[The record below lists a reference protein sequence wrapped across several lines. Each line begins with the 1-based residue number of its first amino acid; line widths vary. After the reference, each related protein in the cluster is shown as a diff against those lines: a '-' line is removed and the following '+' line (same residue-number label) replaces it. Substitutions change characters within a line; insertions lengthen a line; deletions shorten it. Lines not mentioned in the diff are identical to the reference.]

1 MADLPVVGFIGAGRV
16 AGALAPALAAVG
28 YRVAGVASR
37 TGASAERVAS
47 RVPGATATDMQ
58 GAQGVVDAAE
68 LVFLTTSDGAIE
80 SAAGA
85 VRWRDGQAAVHCSGA
100 LTLEPLAAARKL
112 GALAGSWHPFQT
124 FVAQGGAEGT
134 STTLAGV
141 TFGIE
146 ADAGLYDTLAEL
158 TERVG
163 GVALPVPAGARA
175 LYHAASVMSCG
186 YLTTLLHEAEVLW
199 TRAGLPPE
207 AAGPAIGVLA
217 ETTLANL
224 RRAGAGPALSGPT
237 SRGDEGTVRLHLDA
251 IASRAPELLPLYAA
265 VSMRS
270 AVLAKEVG
278 RPVGETDWAALFAE
292 YAPGPRPGPT
302 KGAMRR

>member
-1 MADLPVVGFIGAGRV
+1 MAELPSVGFIGAGRV
-16 AGALAPALAAVG
+16 ASALAPALAAAG
-28 YRVAGVASR
+28 YRVVAVASR
-37 TGASAERVAS
+37 AIASAERVAAL
-47 RVPGATATDMQ
+47 VPGAVATD
-58 GAQGVVDAAE
+58 AQGVADAAA
-68 LVFLTTSDGAIE
+68 LVFLTTSDGAIGPV
-80 SAAGA
+80 AGA

-100 LTLEPLAAARKL
+100 LTLEPLAAARKQ
-112 GALAGSWHPFQT
+112 GALVGSWHPFQT
-124 FVAQGGAEGT
+124 FGSEGT

-146 ADAGLYDTLAEL
+146 ADAGLYDTLADL
-158 TERVG
+158 AERVG

-199 TRAGLPPE
+199 ARAGLPPE

-224 RRAGAGPALSGPT
+224 RRAGVGAALSGPT
-237 SRGDEGTVRLHLDA
+237 SRGDEATVRLHLDA
-251 IASRAPELLPLYAA
+251 LAASAPELLPLYAA
-265 VSMRS
+265 VSVRS
-270 AVLAKEVG
+270 AVLAAEVG

-292 YAPGPRPGPT
+292 YAPRAGGE
-302 KGAMRR
+302 G

>member
-1 MADLPVVGFIGAGRV
+1 MAELPSVGFIGAGRV
-16 AGALAPALAAVG
+16 AGTLAPALAAVG
-28 YRVAGVASR
+28 YRVAAVASR
-37 TGASAERVAS
+37 TRASAERVAS
-47 RVPGATATDMQ
+47 RVPGALATD
-58 GAQGVVDAAE
+58 AQGVVDAVE

-80 SAAGA
+80 PAAGA
-85 VRWRDGQAAVHCSGA
+85 VRWRGGQAAVHCSGA
-100 LTLEPLAAARKL
+100 LTLEPLAAARKR

-124 FVAQGGAEGT
+124 FSAAGT

-141 TFGIE
+141 PFGIE

-207 AAGPAIGVLA
+207 AAGPAIGALA

-224 RRAGAGPALSGPT
+224 RRAGAGSALSGPT

-251 IASRAPELLPLYAA
+251 LASRAPELLPLYAA

-270 AVLAKEVG
+270 AVLAEEVG

-302 KGAMRR
+302 KGGDASVVG

>member
-1 MADLPVVGFIGAGRV
+1 MAELPVVGFIGAGRV

-28 YRVAGVASR
+28 YRVAAVASR

-47 RVPGATATDMQ
+47 LVPSATATDMQ

-80 SAAGA
+80 AAAGA
-85 VRWRDGQAAVHCSGA
+85 VRWREGQAAVHCSGA
-100 LTLEPLAAARKL
+100 LTLEPLAAARKQ
-112 GALAGSWHPFQT
+112 GAVTGSWHPFQT
-124 FVAQGGAEGT
+124 FVAQGRAEGRAEGT

-158 TERVG
+158 AKRVG

-224 RRAGAGPALSGPT
+224 RRAGAGAALSGPT
-237 SRGDEGTVRLHLDA
+237 ARGDEGTVRLHLDA
-251 IASRAPELLPLYAA
+251 VAARAPELLPLYAA

-292 YAPGPRPGPT
+292 YAPRTEGEE
-302 KGAMRR
+302 

>member
-1 MADLPVVGFIGAGRV
+1 MAERPVAGFIGAGRV
-16 AGALAPALAAVG
+16 AGALAPALAAAG
-28 YRVAGVASR
+28 YRVAAVASR
-37 TGASAERVAS
+37 SGASAEGVAAL
-47 RVPGATATDMQ
+47 VPGATVTDT
-58 GAQGVVDAAE
+58 QGVADAAE
-68 LVFLTTSDGAIE
+68 LVFLTTSDGAIG
-80 SAAGA
+80 SVAGA
-85 VRWRDGQAAVHCSGA
+85 LRWRDGQAAVHCSGA
-100 LTLEPLAAARKL
+100 LTLDPLAAAREQ
-112 GALAGSWHPFQT
+112 GALTGSWHPFQT
-124 FVAQGGAEGT
+124 FGAEGT
-134 STTLAGV
+134 ATTLEGV

-186 YLTTLLHEAEVLW
+186 YLTTLLHEAEALW

-224 RRAGAGPALSGPT
+224 RQAGAGAALSGPT
-237 SRGDEGTVRLHLDA
+237 SRGDEATVRLHLDA
-251 IASRAPELLPLYAA
+251 VAARAPELLPLYAA
-265 VSMRS
+265 VSARS
-270 AVLAKEVG
+270 AVLAEEVG

-292 YAPGPRPGPT
+292 YLPRAGEE
-302 KGAMRR
+302 G